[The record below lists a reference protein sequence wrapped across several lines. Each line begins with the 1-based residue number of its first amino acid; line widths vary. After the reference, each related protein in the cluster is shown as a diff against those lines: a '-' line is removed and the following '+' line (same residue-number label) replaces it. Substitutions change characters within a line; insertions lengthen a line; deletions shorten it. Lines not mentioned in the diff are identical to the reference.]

1 MGLIY
6 YQYWKKVLKKRRI
19 VSQDNLTPKIRRMIK
34 IEKKCKNVDDD

>member
-1 MGLIY
+1 MGLIF

-19 VSQDNLTPKIRRMIK
+19 VSQNNLTPEIRRMMK